1 GNTTKSNTRNYIPAE
16 QEHRKKVIRELNSLI
31 DGPNS
36 ASDDAVDE
44 EVTDTE
50 WFFLVS
56 VTQTQSFS
64 NRVGLPGQINDL
76 PRPVPAQNGSYL
88 SSRSLTENQNQTQSF
103 FTCELNFGNGFGG
116 NNNSSRNQGRY
127 RILGIIA
134 ARGVVHQTLI
144 LLIWVIEPS

>member
-1 GNTTKSNTRNYIPAE
+1 MGRIKLLEGKRGPTHLWCVHRHDKDTVVGNTTKSNTRNYIPAE

-64 NRVGLPGQINDL
+64 NRVGLPGQ
-76 PRPVPAQNGSYL
+76 V
-88 SSRSLTENQNQTQSF
+88 F
-103 FTCELNFGNGFGG
+103 
-116 NNNSSRNQGRY
+116 
-127 RILGIIA
+127 
-134 ARGVVHQTLI
+134 
-144 LLIWVIEPS
+144 